1 MARAMSFINP
11 LSRQGHRIS
20 KNWSEEYTIVPFNA
34 EADIYVVNTC
44 TVTGKGDVESRR
56 LIRGAIRRNSR
67 ARVIVTGCYAQ
78 TRPGEVAGIEGVSM
92 VLGNEEK
99 YAIMD
104 YLRHDGNHAEGH
116 QVFVGDISNASVF
129 SHPGLADFPART
141 RA

>member
-1 MARAMSFINP
+1 
-11 LSRQGHRIS
+11 LTRIAFS
-20 KNWSEEYTIVPFNA
+20 TLGCKVNQYDTAVIQSAIKNGSEGYAIVPFDD

-104 YLRHDGNHAEGH
+104 YLRHDGNPAEEN
-116 QVFVGDISNASVF
+116 QVFVGDI
-129 SHPGLADFPART
+129 
-141 RA
+141 